1 MDEKE
6 IEYLQSL
13 LKIPSVG
20 ARGVNAIYEEVKKQ
34 GRAYNNKTKTGFTL
48 AKIKEWYESREK
60 VQTHKRGTGYHSFTP
75 ERPKQQ
81 FQIDLIMMPK
91 AWRNNKNMYAL
102 VCVDVFTKKADM
114 EPMKDKE
121 STTCNKA
128 MEKIFDRLGIPETI
142 YSDEGSE
149 FTNNNFIK
157 LLDKHKIE
165 IIYATNHAPFVESF
179 NRTMKRMMD
188 RYMEANDIPSWTTIY
203 RDLLNAYNNTKHSS
217 TGFAP
222 NDIQKEDIDTVR
234 KNIKK
239 KGKVKKYEEI
249 KEGDSVRLQ
258 LKEKTFRKE
267 SDPRYG
273 TELHQVELDK
283 NDGVYIVDGVPHSRK
298 DLQLVRGGVVIPSK
312 KPTAALIKA
321 DKIGKAAYNPVL
333 KDLMGSRPTLEQVET
348 IINEPKKVR
357 GNRTER
363 DYVKFSGRTVRKP
376 ATKK

>member
-34 GRAYNNKTKTGFTL
+34 GKTYNNKTKTGFTL

-149 FTNNNFIK
+149 FTNNSFIQ

-203 RDLLNAYNNTKHSS
+203 RDLLDAYNNTKHSA

-222 NDIQKEDIDTVR
+222 NDIKKEDIDTVR

-239 KGKVKKYEEI
+239 KGRGKKYEEI

-267 SDPRYG
+267 SDPTYG
-273 TELHQVELDK
+273 TELHQVELNK
-283 NDGVYIVDGVPHSRK
+283 HDGVYIVDGVPHSRK

-321 DKIGKAAYNPVL
+321 DKIGKAAYNPVV
-333 KDLMGSRPTLEQVET
+333 KDLMNSRPTLEQTEKM
-348 IINEPKKVR
+348 IIEPRKSRGKQIDFVKLSGKVFREPK
-357 GNRTER
+357 
-363 DYVKFSGRTVRKP
+363 
-376 ATKK
+376 TKK

>member
-13 LKIPSVG
+13 FKIPSVG

-34 GRAYNNKTKTGFTL
+34 GRAYNNKLKTGFTL

-121 STTCNKA
+121 ATTCNKA
-128 MEKIFDRLGIPETI
+128 MEKIFDRLGIPKTI

-149 FTNNNFIK
+149 FTNNSFIQ
-157 LLDKHKIE
+157 LLNKHKIE

-203 RDLLNAYNNTKHSS
+203 RDLLNAYNNTKHS
-217 TGFAP
+217 TTQFAP
-222 NDIQKEDIDTVR
+222 NDIKKEDIE
-234 KNIKK
+234 KNEDK
-239 KGKVKKYEEI
+239 
-249 KEGDSVRLQ
+249 SQ
-258 LKEKTFRKE
+258 N
-267 SDPRYG
+267 SDI
-273 TELHQVELDK
+273 L
-283 NDGVYIVDGVPHSRK
+283 NDI
-298 DLQLVRGGVVIPSK
+298 LC
-312 KPTAALIKA
+312 
-321 DKIGKAAYNPVL
+321 
-333 KDLMGSRPTLEQVET
+333 
-348 IINEPKKVR
+348 
-357 GNRTER
+357 
-363 DYVKFSGRTVRKP
+363 
-376 ATKK
+376 

>member
-1 MDEKE
+1 MDEKD

-34 GRAYNNKTKTGFTL
+34 GKAYDNKTKSGFTL
-48 AKIKEWYESREK
+48 AKIKQWYESREK
-60 VQTHKRGTGYHSFTP
+60 VQTHKRGTGYHSYTP
-75 ERPKQQ
+75 EHPRQQ
-81 FQIDLIMMPK
+81 FQIDLIMLPK

-102 VCVDVFTKKADM
+102 VCVDIFTKKADM

-121 STTCNKA
+121 ATTCNKA
-128 MEKIFDRLGIPETI
+128 MEKIFDRLGIPKTI

-149 FTNNNFIK
+149 FTNNSFIQ

-203 RDLLNAYNNTKHSS
+203 RDLLNAYNNTKHSA

-222 NDIQKEDIDTVR
+222 NDIKKEDIDTVR

-239 KGKVKKYEEI
+239 RSRVKKYEEI

-267 SDPRYG
+267 SDPRYS
-273 TELHQVELDK
+273 TELHQVERNN
-283 NDGVYIVDGVPHSRK
+283 NDGVYIVDGTPHSRK
-298 DLQLVRGGVVIPSK
+298 DLQLVRGTVIPSK
-312 KPTAALIKA
+312 KPTAAQIKA
-321 DKIGKAAYNPVL
+321 DKVGKAAYNPVL
-333 KDLMGSRPTLEQVET
+333 KDLMGSRPTLEQVEQM
-348 IINEPKKVR
+348 INEPSMKKR
-357 GNRTER
+357 GKQIDILAMLNKKYRT
-363 DYVKFSGRTVRKP
+363 P

>member
-34 GRAYNNKTKTGFTL
+34 GRAYNNKLKTGFTL

-60 VQTHKRGTGYHSFTP
+60 VQTHKRGTGYYSFTP

-102 VCVDVFTKKADM
+102 VCIDIFTKKADM

-121 STTCNKA
+121 ATTCNKA
-128 MEKIFDRLGIPETI
+128 MEKIFDRLGIPKTI

-149 FTNNNFIK
+149 FTNNSFIQ

-188 RYMEANDIPSWTTIY
+188 RYMEANDISSWTTIY
-203 RDLLNAYNNTKHSS
+203 RDLLNAYNNTKHSA

-222 NDIQKEDIDTVR
+222 NDIKKEDIDTVR

-239 KGKVKKYEEI
+239 RSRVKKYEEI
-249 KEGDSVRLQ
+249 KEGDTVRLQ

-273 TELHQVELDK
+273 TELHQVELNN

-312 KPTAALIKA
+312 KPTAKQIKE
-321 DKIGKAAYNPVL
+321 DKIGKAAYNPVV
-333 KDLMGSRPTLEQVET
+333 KDLLGSRPTLERVET
-348 IINEPKKVR
+348 MIDEPMKRR
-357 GNRTER
+357 GKQI
-363 DYVKFSGRTVRKP
+363 DFVKLSATVFRNP
-376 ATKK
+376 RTKK

>member
-1 MDEKE
+1 MDEKD
-6 IEYLQSL
+6 IEYLQGL

-20 ARGVNAIYEEVKKQ
+20 SRGINAIYEEVKKQ
-34 GRAYNNKTKTGFTL
+34 GKAYDNKTKSGFTL
-48 AKIKEWYESREK
+48 AKIKQWYESREK
-60 VQTHKRGTGYHSFTP
+60 VQTHKRGTGYHSYTP
-75 ERPKQQ
+75 EQPKQQ
-81 FQIDLIMMPK
+81 FQIDLIMLPK

-102 VCVDVFTKKADM
+102 VCVDIFTKKADM

-121 STTCNKA
+121 ATTCNKA
-128 MEKIFDRLGIPETI
+128 MEKIFDRLGIPKTI

-149 FTNNNFIK
+149 FTNNSFIQ

-188 RYMEANDIPSWTTIY
+188 RYMEANDISSWTTIY
-203 RDLLNAYNNTKHSS
+203 KDLLNAYNNTKHSA

-222 NDIQKEDIDTVR
+222 NDIKKEDIDTVR

-239 KGKVKKYEEI
+239 RSRVKKYEEI

-267 SDPRYG
+267 SDPRYS
-273 TELHQVELDK
+273 TELHQVERNN
-283 NDGVYIVDGVPHSRK
+283 NDGVYIVDGTPHSRK
-298 DLQLVRGGVVIPSK
+298 DLQLVRGTVIPSK
-312 KPTAALIKA
+312 KPTAAQIKA
-321 DKIGKAAYNPVL
+321 DKVGKAAYNPVL
-333 KDLMGSRPTLEQVET
+333 KDLMGSRPTLEQVEEM
-348 IINEPKKVR
+348 INEPSMKKR
-357 GNRTER
+357 GKQIDVLAMLNKKYRT
-363 DYVKFSGRTVRKP
+363 P

>member
-20 ARGVNAIYEEVKKQ
+20 ARGVNAVYEEVKKQ
-34 GRAYNNKTKTGFTL
+34 GKAYDNKTKTGFTL
-48 AKIKEWYESREK
+48 AKIKQWYESREK
-60 VQTHKRGTGYHSFTP
+60 VQTHKRGTGYHSYTP
-75 ERPKQQ
+75 EQPKQQ

-102 VCVDVFTKKADM
+102 VCIDIFTKKADM

-121 STTCNKA
+121 ATTCNKA
-128 MEKIFDRLGIPETI
+128 MEKIFDRSGIPKTI

-149 FTNNNFIK
+149 FTNNSFIQ

-188 RYMEANDIPSWTTIY
+188 RYMEANDISSWTTIY
-203 RDLLNAYNNTKHSS
+203 RDLLNAYNNTKHSA

-222 NDIQKEDIDTVR
+222 NDIKKEDIDTVR

-239 KGKVKKYEEI
+239 RSRVKKYEEI

-273 TELHQVELDK
+273 TELHQVELNN

-312 KPTAALIKA
+312 KPTAKQIKE
-321 DKIGKAAYNPVL
+321 DKIGKAAYNPVV
-333 KDLMGSRPTLEQVET
+333 KDLLGSRPTLERVET
-348 IINEPKKVR
+348 MIDEPMKRR
-357 GNRTER
+357 GKQI
-363 DYVKFSGRTVRKP
+363 DFVKLSATVFRNP
-376 ATKK
+376 RTKK

>member
-20 ARGVNAIYEEVKKQ
+20 ARGVNAVYEEVKKQ
-34 GRAYNNKTKTGFTL
+34 GKAYDNKTKTGFTL
-48 AKIKEWYESREK
+48 AKIKQWYESREK
-60 VQTHKRGTGYHSFTP
+60 VQTHKRGTGYHSYTP
-75 ERPKQQ
+75 EQPKQQ

-102 VCVDVFTKKADM
+102 VCVDIFTKKADM

-121 STTCNKA
+121 ATTCNKA
-128 MEKIFDRLGIPETI
+128 MEKIFDRLGIPKTI

-149 FTNNNFIK
+149 FTNNSFIQ

-203 RDLLNAYNNTKHSS
+203 RDLLNAYNNTKHSA

-222 NDIQKEDIDTVR
+222 NDIKKEDIDTVR

-239 KGKVKKYEEI
+239 RSRVKKYEEI
-249 KEGDSVRLQ
+249 KEGDTVRLQ

-273 TELHQVELDK
+273 TELHQVELNN

-312 KPTAALIKA
+312 KPTAKQIKE
-321 DKIGKAAYNPVL
+321 DKIGKAAYNPVV
-333 KDLMGSRPTLEQVET
+333 KDLLGSRPTLERVET
-348 IINEPKKVR
+348 MIDEPMKRR
-357 GNRTER
+357 GKQI
-363 DYVKFSGRTVRKP
+363 DFVKLSNTIFRKP
-376 ATKK
+376 QTKK

>member
-1 MDEKE
+1 MDEKD

-20 ARGVNAIYEEVKKQ
+20 ARGVNAMYEEVKKQ
-34 GRAYNNKTKTGFTL
+34 GKSYDNKTKTGFTL

-75 ERPKQQ
+75 EQPKQQ
-81 FQIDLIMMPK
+81 FQIDLIMMPR

-102 VCVDVFTKKADM
+102 VCVDIFTKKADM

-121 STTCNKA
+121 ATTCNKA
-128 MEKIFDRLGIPETI
+128 MEKIFDRLGIPKTI

-149 FTNNNFIK
+149 FTNNSFIQ

-188 RYMEANDIPSWTTIY
+188 KYMEANDIASWTTIY
-203 RDLLNAYNNTKHSS
+203 RDLLNAYNDTKHSA

-222 NDIQKEDIDTVR
+222 NAIKKEDIDTVR

-239 KGKVKKYEEI
+239 RSRVKKYEEI

-273 TELHQVELDK
+273 TELHQVEL
-283 NDGVYIVDGVPHSRK
+283 NNHDGVYIVDGVPHSRK

-312 KPTAALIKA
+312 KPSAALIKA

-333 KDLMGSRPTLEQVET
+333 KDLMGTRPTLEQVET
-348 IINEPKKVR
+348 MINEPMKQRGKKIDFVQL
-357 GNRTER
+357 
-363 DYVKFSGRTVRKP
+363 SATVRRAP
-376 ATKK
+376 RTKK

>member
-6 IEYLQSL
+6 IEYLQGL

-34 GRAYNNKTKTGFTL
+34 GKAYDNKTKSGFTL
-48 AKIKEWYESREK
+48 AKIKQWYESREK

-81 FQIDLIMMPK
+81 FQIDLIMLPK

-102 VCVDVFTKKADM
+102 VCIDIFTKKADM

-121 STTCNKA
+121 ANTCNKA
-128 MEKIFDRLGIPETI
+128 MENVFSRLGIPETI

-149 FTNNNFIK
+149 FTNNKFIQ
-157 LLDKHKIE
+157 LLEKHKIE

-188 RYMEANDIPSWTTIY
+188 RYMEANDISSWTTIY

-222 NDIQKEDIDTVR
+222 NDIKKEDIDTVK

-239 KGKVKKYEEI
+239 RGKVKKYEEI
-249 KEGDSVRLQ
+249 NEGDSVRLQ

-267 SDPRYG
+267 SDPTYG
-273 TELHQVELDK
+273 TKLHQVEI
-283 NDGVYIVDGVPHSRK
+283 NNHNGVYIVDGVPHSRK
-298 DLQLVRGGVVIPSK
+298 DLHLVRGAVIPSK
-312 KPTAALIKA
+312 KPSAAQIKA
-321 DKIGKAAYNPVL
+321 DKVGKAAYNPVV
-333 KDLMGSRPTLEQVET
+333 KDLMGSRPTLEQVESMIDEPTMKKRGKQIDFVKLSAT
-348 IINEPKKVR
+348 I
-357 GNRTER
+357 
-363 DYVKFSGRTVRKP
+363 FRKP
-376 ATKK
+376 QTKK

>member
-20 ARGVNAIYEEVKKQ
+20 ARGVNAVYEEVKKQ
-34 GRAYNNKTKTGFTL
+34 GKSYNNKTKTGFTL

-60 VQTHKRGTGYHSFTP
+60 VQTHKRGTGYHSYTP
-75 ERPKQQ
+75 EQPKQQ

-102 VCVDVFTKKADM
+102 VCVDIFTKKADM

-121 STTCNKA
+121 ATTCNKA
-128 MEKIFDRLGIPETI
+128 MEKIFDRLGIPKTI

-149 FTNNNFIK
+149 FTNNSFIQ

-188 RYMEANDIPSWTTIY
+188 RYMEANDISSWTTIY
-203 RDLLNAYNNTKHSS
+203 RDLLNAYNNTKHSA

-222 NDIQKEDIDTVR
+222 NDIKKEDIDTVR

-239 KGKVKKYEEI
+239 RSRVKKYEEI

-273 TELHQVELDK
+273 TELHQVELNN

-312 KPTAALIKA
+312 KPTAKQIKE
-321 DKIGKAAYNPVL
+321 DKIGKAAYNPVV
-333 KDLMGSRPTLEQVET
+333 KDLLGSRPTLERVET
-348 IINEPKKVR
+348 MIDEPMKRR
-357 GNRTER
+357 GKQI
-363 DYVKFSGRTVRKP
+363 DFVKLSATVFRNP
-376 ATKK
+376 RTKK

>member
-20 ARGVNAIYEEVKKQ
+20 ARGVNAVYEEVKKQ
-34 GRAYNNKTKTGFTL
+34 GKAYDNKTKTGFTL
-48 AKIKEWYESREK
+48 AKIKQWYESREK
-60 VQTHKRGTGYHSFTP
+60 VQTHKRGTGYHSYTP
-75 ERPKQQ
+75 EQPKQQ

-102 VCVDVFTKKADM
+102 VCVDIFTKKADM

-121 STTCNKA
+121 AVTCNKA
-128 MEKIFDRLGIPETI
+128 MEKIFDRLGIPKTI

-149 FTNNNFIK
+149 FTNNSFIQ

-188 RYMEANDIPSWTTIY
+188 RYMEANDISSWTTIY
-203 RDLLNAYNNTKHSS
+203 RDLLNAYNNTKHSA

-222 NDIQKEDIDTVR
+222 NDIKKEDIDTVR

-239 KGKVKKYEEI
+239 RSRVKKYEEI
-249 KEGDSVRLQ
+249 KEGDTVRLQ

-273 TELHQVELDK
+273 TELHQVELNN

-312 KPTAALIKA
+312 KPTAKQIKE
-321 DKIGKAAYNPVL
+321 DKIGKAAYNPVV
-333 KDLMGSRPTLEQVET
+333 KDLLGSRPTLERVET
-348 IINEPKKVR
+348 MIDEPMKRR
-357 GNRTER
+357 GKQI
-363 DYVKFSGRTVRKP
+363 DFVKLSATVFRNP
-376 ATKK
+376 RTKK

>member
-6 IEYLQSL
+6 IEYLQGL

-34 GRAYNNKTKTGFTL
+34 GKAYDNKTKSGFTL
-48 AKIKEWYESREK
+48 AKIKQWYESREK
-60 VQTHKRGTGYHSFTP
+60 VQTHKRGTGYHSYTP
-75 ERPKQQ
+75 EHPRQQ
-81 FQIDLIMMPK
+81 FQIDLIMLPK

-102 VCVDVFTKKADM
+102 VCIDIFTKKADM

-121 STTCNKA
+121 ATTCNKA
-128 MEKIFDRLGIPETI
+128 MEKIFDRLGIPKTI

-149 FTNNNFIK
+149 FTNNSFIQ

-188 RYMEANDIPSWTTIY
+188 RYMEANDISSWTTIY
-203 RDLLNAYNNTKHSS
+203 RDLLNAYNNTKHSA

-222 NDIQKEDIDTVR
+222 NDIKKEDIDTVR

-239 KGKVKKYEEI
+239 RSRVKKYEEI

-267 SDPRYG
+267 SDPRYS
-273 TELHQVELDK
+273 TELHQVERNN
-283 NDGVYIVDGVPHSRK
+283 NDGVYIVDGTPHSRK
-298 DLQLVRGGVVIPSK
+298 DLQLVRGTVIPSK
-312 KPTAALIKA
+312 KPTAAQIKA
-321 DKIGKAAYNPVL
+321 DKVGKAAYNPVL
-333 KDLMGSRPTLEQVET
+333 KDLMGSRPTLEQVEQM
-348 IINEPKKVR
+348 INEPSMKKR
-357 GNRTER
+357 GKQIDVLAMLNKKYRT
-363 DYVKFSGRTVRKP
+363 P

>member
-34 GRAYNNKTKTGFTL
+34 GKTYNNKTKTGFTL

-149 FTNNNFIK
+149 FTNNSFIK

-239 KGKVKKYEEI
+239 KGRVKKYEEI

-312 KPTAALIKA
+312 KPTVTQIKA

>member
-20 ARGVNAIYEEVKKQ
+20 ARGVNAIYEEVKKL
-34 GRAYNNKTKTGFTL
+34 GKTYNNKTKTGFTL
-48 AKIKEWYESREK
+48 AKIKQWYESREK

-149 FTNNNFIK
+149 FTNNSFIQ

-203 RDLLNAYNNTKHSS
+203 RDLLNAYNNTKHST

-273 TELHQVELDK
+273 TELHQVELNK

-321 DKIGKAAYNPVL
+321 DKIGKAAYNPVV

-363 DYVKFSGRTVRKP
+363 DYAAMMLKTFRTP

>member
-149 FTNNNFIK
+149 FTNNSFIK

-239 KGKVKKYEEI
+239 KGRVKKYEEI

-298 DLQLVRGGVVIPSK
+298 DLQLVRGAVIPSK
-312 KPTAALIKA
+312 KPTAAEKQK
-321 DKIGKAAYNPVL
+321 DKVGKAAYSPVV
-333 KDLMGSRPTLEQVET
+333 KDLIGSRPTLEQTEKMIT
-348 IINEPKKVR
+348 ESRKSR
-357 GNRTER
+357 GKEIDFIKLSATTFRPR
-363 DYVKFSGRTVRKP
+363 
-376 ATKK
+376 TKK

>member
-20 ARGVNAIYEEVKKQ
+20 ARGVNAVYEEVKKQ
-34 GRAYNNKTKTGFTL
+34 GKAYDNKTKTGFTL
-48 AKIKEWYESREK
+48 AKIKQWYESREK
-60 VQTHKRGTGYHSFTP
+60 VQTHKRGTGYHSYTP
-75 ERPKQQ
+75 EQPKQQ

-102 VCVDVFTKKADM
+102 VCVDIFTKKADM

-121 STTCNKA
+121 ATTCNKA
-128 MEKIFDRLGIPETI
+128 MEKIFDRLGIPKTI

-149 FTNNNFIK
+149 FTNNSFIQ

-188 RYMEANDIPSWTTIY
+188 RYMEANDISSWTTIY
-203 RDLLNAYNNTKHSS
+203 RDLLNAYNNTKHSA

-222 NDIQKEDIDTVR
+222 NDIKKEDIDTVR

-239 KGKVKKYEEI
+239 RSRVKKYEEI
-249 KEGDSVRLQ
+249 KEGDTVRLQ

-273 TELHQVELDK
+273 TELHQVELNN

-312 KPTAALIKA
+312 KPTAKQIKE
-321 DKIGKAAYNPVL
+321 DKIGKAAYNPVV
-333 KDLMGSRPTLEQVET
+333 KDLLGSRPTLERVET
-348 IINEPKKVR
+348 MIDEPMKRR
-357 GNRTER
+357 GKQI
-363 DYVKFSGRTVRKP
+363 DFVKLSATVFRNP
-376 ATKK
+376 RTKK

>member
-34 GRAYNNKTKTGFTL
+34 GKTYNTKTKTGFTL

-149 FTNNNFIK
+149 FTNNSFIK

-203 RDLLNAYNNTKHSS
+203 RDLLNAYNNTKHST

-222 NDIQKEDIDTVR
+222 NDIKKEDIDTVR

-239 KGKVKKYEEI
+239 KGRVKKYEEI

-298 DLQLVRGGVVIPSK
+298 DLQLVRGAVIPSK
-312 KPTAALIKA
+312 KPTAAEKQK
-321 DKIGKAAYNPVL
+321 DKVGKAAYSPVV
-333 KDLMGSRPTLEQVET
+333 KDLIGSRPTLEQTEKMIT
-348 IINEPKKVR
+348 ESRKSR
-357 GNRTER
+357 GKEIDFIKLSATTFRPR
-363 DYVKFSGRTVRKP
+363 
-376 ATKK
+376 TKK

>member
-34 GRAYNNKTKTGFTL
+34 GKTYNNKTKTGFTL

-149 FTNNNFIK
+149 FTNNSFIK

-239 KGKVKKYEEI
+239 KGRVKKYEEI

-273 TELHQVELDK
+273 TELHQVELHK

-321 DKIGKAAYNPVL
+321 DKIGKAAYNPVV

-363 DYVKFSGRTVRKP
+363 DYAAMMLKTFRTP